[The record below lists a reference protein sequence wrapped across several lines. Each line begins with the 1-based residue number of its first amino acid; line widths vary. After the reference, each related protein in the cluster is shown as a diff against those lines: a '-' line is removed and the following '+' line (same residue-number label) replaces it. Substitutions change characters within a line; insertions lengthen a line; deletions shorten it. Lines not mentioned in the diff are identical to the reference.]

1 MYGDDVRAVQNKLNS
16 LGYNCGTADGYYGNA
31 TKSAVISFQSAKG
44 LTACLLYTSSSPTTS
59 PDFLSC

>member
-44 LTACLLYTSSSPTTS
+44 AYC
-59 PDFLSC
+59 